1 MRIPVYRSR
10 AARPS
15 DAPGRPIT
23 ARMRAE
29 PFIQAELQKGA
40 VLTEVANQV
49 QQYALM
55 RHKSAVEVQ
64 LSESLLGAEE
74 EMMNLARDLEN
85 STSIYNVFKPDG
97 SGAWSESVTEM
108 RDRLADNIESRSAR
122 NEFIARFNQ
131 RELSMRFKLQDQ
143 IDARIKARQAAAA
156 AANAKIVE
164 DRLADPFSA
173 TIEDYNMAVG
183 IISADQAIGI
193 RNGTTNAVSAGVAN
207 AKLAGKIAERAT
219 TAFVFD
225 DPTRAVALAEAI
237 DLQDEVASGKMT
249 AQQAYESSGLL
260 ATDPAAAY
268 TFHTLQTVPREQAL
282 KILYDTIGRSN
293 RIYEA
298 RKKEQDRAEAA
309 AKESHDFAYRGMFY
323 FSDQTKQYTA
333 RDVIDKAPGAAVMF
347 GLQDNPDAPVT
358 GAEASQMIQTYLNAY
373 NYFTPEQRKQ
383 VSAAFDR
390 PPRSAFSDQ
399 RDETAYADLYR
410 RAEAGNLTVAGLNSL
425 TNFITASDYTTLL
438 DKIGAEADDALN
450 DAKSVVKMRFGYDE
464 RMAIDTEGAKQ
475 AQAAYFSVASQL
487 EQMATQRRSEG
498 NPMTRSE
505 MNAEAQRLANEQLE
519 LFRMALRG
527 DRDQYI
533 EFSMTNI
540 PGIGTDNPL
549 ADLEAWWSSLSPLEQ
564 QQYRSDYARHK
575 FTLMDYQNRMNR

>member
-40 VLTEVANQV
+40 VLTEVADQV

-97 SGAWSESVTEM
+97 SGAWSESVAEM

-249 AQQAYESSGLL
+249 AQQAYESSNLP
-260 ATDPAAAY
+260 AADPAAAY
-268 TFHTLQTVPREQAL
+268 TLHTLQAVPREQAL
-282 KILYDTIGRSN
+282 EILYDTIGRSN

-390 PPRSAFSDQ
+390 PRSAFSDK
-399 RDETAYADLYR
+399 RDENAYADLFR
-410 RAEAGNLTVAGLNSL
+410 RAQAGNLTIAGLNSL
-425 TNFITASDYTTLL
+425 TNFITVNDYTTLL
-438 DKIGAEADDALN
+438 DLMGAKSDEALE
-450 DAKSVVKMRFGYDE
+450 DAKSVVRMRFGYDA
-464 RMAIDTEGAKQ
+464 RTAPDTEGARQ
-475 AQAAYFSVASQL
+475 AEAAYFSVAAQL
-487 EQMATQRRSEG
+487 QQMATQRLSEG

-505 MNAEAQRLANEQLE
+505 MNQKAKELTEEQLE
-519 LFRMALRG
+519 VFRMALRG

-540 PGIGTDNPL
+540 PGIGADNPL

-564 QQYRSDYARHK
+564 QQYRNDYARHK
-575 FTLMDYQNRMNR
+575 LTLMDYQNRMNR